1 MARSYTQTTRR
12 EQTEARRQQMIHAV
26 FALIDRG
33 SFGEVTLQGVA
44 DEAGVSLKTV
54 TRHFGSKEELLRQSM
69 AEARGTEEADRDV
82 PVGDLGAACRVLADR
97 YELMAEQIYRM
108 GDVELT
114 YPWLSEWVQMARDS
128 HLDWLAETFAPWL
141 PPDGPEREDRLMCLF
156 SATEIRSWWAIRHRF
171 GYSPDRARSVMERQL
186 VALTSEWG
194 RNTGFHGQ
202 RGNQ

>member
-12 EQTEARRQQMIHAV
+12 EQTDARRQQMIQAV

-69 AEARGTEEADRDV
+69 AKARGTEEANRDV

-97 YELMAEQIYRM
+97 YEMKI
-108 GDVELT
+108 G
-114 YPWLSEWVQMARDS
+114 
-128 HLDWLAETFAPWL
+128 
-141 PPDGPEREDRLMCLF
+141 
-156 SATEIRSWWAIRHRF
+156 
-171 GYSPDRARSVMERQL
+171 RAHV
-186 VALTSEWG
+186 
-194 RNTGFHGQ
+194 
-202 RGNQ
+202 